1 LSNDPFIKWRVESF
15 TDNNGNLDS
24 LKSLSQQRAVSVVR
38 YLINKGLP
46 SFMFKI
52 YARGSESPVADNNY
66 LDGRMKNNRIV
77 IKRLE

>member
-1 LSNDPFIKWRVESF
+1 MSNDPFIKWGVESF
-15 TDNNGNLDS
+15 TDNNGDLDS

-52 YARGSESPVADNNY
+52 YGRGSESPIADNNN
-66 LDGRMKNNRIV
+66 LEGRIKNYRIV